1 MLSLAV
7 ETVFEKIKR
16 SELMQFKI
24 IQISG
29 LLITVFYAAFAIWL
43 YVSQPQTI
51 AEISTKA
58 TVAVGT
64 YEVDQRKF
72 NEGLRLFRSES
83 YPAARDFFSSA
94 DPEKRDAKTQF
105 YRAYSFYREGFRR
118 VLSVSNDKTL
128 FQQALEVNNQAV
140 ALDPNFKS
148 DDPDLKLKTPAE
160 LKAELQQGLQ
170 WDWNDLNPTNL
181 LRERK

>member
-7 ETVFEKIKR
+7 ETVFRNSKR
-16 SELMQFKI
+16 CETMQFKI
-24 IQISG
+24 IRILG
-29 LLITVFYAAFAIWL
+29 VLLTVFYAAFVVWL

-72 NEGLRLFRSES
+72 NEGLRLFRAENYS
-83 YPAARDFFSSA
+83 AARDFLAAA
-94 DPEKRDAKTQF
+94 DPEKRDAKVQF
-105 YRAYSFYREGFRR
+105 YTAYSFYREGFRR

-128 FQQALEVNNQAV
+128 FQHALEVNNQAV
-140 ALDPNFKS
+140 ALNPNFKS